1 MLRGEPEQVVLLPGP
16 TLMPLWTALATGLFF
31 VSFLFKLYPLS
42 AVAFILIVICVW
54 RWMWNSGLRAD
65 AGPVEIGLGR
75 TAPLHPTAADP
86 PTLWGM
92 IFTLMANGVFFGAL
106 VFGYLFLWVVA
117 PNWPP
122 PALLAREPV
131 TPLIVLAGLA
141 TGLSSVW
148 RATRANAQGRA
159 GDSRVWLM
167 VSAGAGAVIAGG
179 ALAVPTFT
187 APPPGSHAYGAAV
200 TFISGYLAFH
210 GLIAAILAA
219 YAWARSRDGWIS
231 AQRAVEFSALRLWW
245 LYLAVAGLIS
255 LALLHGPAWLT

>member
-1 MLRGEPEQVVLLPGP
+1 LS
-16 TLMPLWTALATGLFF
+16 ALAF
-31 VSFLFKLYPLS
+31 V
-42 AVAFILIVICVW
+42 LIVICGW

-65 AGPVEIGLGR
+65 AGPVDIGRGR
-75 TAPLHPTAADP
+75 TAVLHPTAADP

-122 PALLAREPV
+122 PALLAQEPV

-141 TGLSSVW
+141 AGFYSVW
-148 RATRANAQGRA
+148 RAARVNAQGRA
-159 GDSRVWLM
+159 EDSRAWLL
-167 VSAGAGAVIAGG
+167 VSAGAGTMIAGG
-179 ALAVPTFT
+179 ALAVPLFT
-187 APPPGSHAYGAAV
+187 APSPASHAYGAAV
-200 TFISGYLAFH
+200 TVISGYLAFH
-210 GLIAAILAA
+210 GLLAAILAA

-245 LYLAVAGLIS
+245 FYLASVGLITQ
-255 LALLHGPAWLT
+255 ALLHGPAWLT